1 MQTSL
6 KKIET
11 ASAPKAI
18 GPYSQA
24 VQAGP
29 YLFISG
35 QIPVDPNTGKIEVS
49 TIEEQTTQVLENI
62 KAILKEARLTLD
74 HVVKAEVYLKDMQDF
89 ITMNTIYASYFTSAI
104 KPARQAM
111 QVAKLPM
118 DVLVE
123 ISAIAFVLDNDL
135 CMHGGQ
141 CMNRGSL
148 AIDRTL
154 N

>member
-1 MQTSL
+1 METGL

-11 ASAPKAI
+11 TLAPKAI

-35 QIPVDPNTGKIEVS
+35 QIPIDPNTGKIIAD
-49 TIEEQTTQVLENI
+49 TIDEQTIQVLENI
-62 KAILKEARLTLD
+62 KAILNQAGLTLD
-74 HVVKAEVYLKDMQDF
+74 HIVKTEVYLKDMQEF
-89 ITMNTIYASYFTSAI
+89 VAMNTIYASYFKSAI

-118 DVLVE
+118 DVRVE
-123 ISAIAFVLDNDL
+123 ISAIAFIN
-135 CMHGGQ
+135 
-141 CMNRGSL
+141 
-148 AIDRTL
+148 
-154 N
+154 